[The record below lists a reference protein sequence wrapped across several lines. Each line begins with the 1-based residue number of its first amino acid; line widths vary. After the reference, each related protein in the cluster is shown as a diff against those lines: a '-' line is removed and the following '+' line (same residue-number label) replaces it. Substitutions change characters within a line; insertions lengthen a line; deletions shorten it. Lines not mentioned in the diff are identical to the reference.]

1 MARICIWEPPF
12 RALCGVHSLCAA
24 PATGVQNTTRAIKV
38 DQLHW
43 FHQIKEM
50 QRPTVIWGSGL
61 FFCFDIKTWGYRG
74 TSNWWLLRERGFL
87 RSFREQAG
95 HTGYFT
101 PVGSL
106 KSHIPSIQGV
116 LPLWA
121 PRKAIWHPIQWK
133 RW

>member
-1 MARICIWEPPF
+1 MLDHREACYMSPPTH
-12 RALCGVHSLCAA
+12 L
-24 PATGVQNTTRAIKV
+24 
-38 DQLHW
+38 
-43 FHQIKEM
+43 
-50 QRPTVIWGSGL
+50 GL
-61 FFCFDIKTWGYRG
+61 RSFFCFDIKTWGYRG

-116 LPLWA
+116 LHGVAVVNTIVLGAKWLFEEHTGVKYPVRG
-121 PRKAIWHPIQWK
+121 PNGFSRSTQG
-133 RW
+133 